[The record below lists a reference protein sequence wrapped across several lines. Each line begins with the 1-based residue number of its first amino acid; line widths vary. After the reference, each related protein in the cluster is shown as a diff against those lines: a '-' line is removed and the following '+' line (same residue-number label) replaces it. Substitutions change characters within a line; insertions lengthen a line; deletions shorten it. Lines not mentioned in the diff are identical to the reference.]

1 MPRDNGAVIHDD
13 RWRAG
18 SFGEAAEQY
27 ERARPTYP
35 DELVDA
41 LMADRPLQVLDV
53 GCGTGKAGR
62 LFAARGCEVLG
73 VEPDPRMA
81 EVARDHG
88 LGVEVATFEQ
98 WDSAGRTFDLVI
110 SGQAWHWVDPAIGP
124 AKAASVLRPRRRL
137 GVFWN
142 FGTHDPTTSAV
153 FGAVYE
159 REAPELRQSYALGTL
174 PAEESELRAVRNSG
188 CFDPVEI
195 VEFHWERRYTRDEWL
210 DQLPTHSDHR
220 VLPERQRGALLK
232 AVGEAIDGFGGSVL
246 VHYRTKL
253 ISGIRAR

>member
-13 RWRAG
+13 RRRAG

-73 VEPDPRMA
+73 VE
-81 EVARDHG
+81 
-88 LGVEVATFEQ
+88 
-98 WDSAGRTFDLVI
+98 
-110 SGQAWHWVDPAIGP
+110 
-124 AKAASVLRPRRRL
+124 
-137 GVFWN
+137 
-142 FGTHDPTTSAV
+142 PTTSAV